1 MDLKTINVSV
11 TSDIGNIEGTALDLV
26 IELREAALSDSLN
39 MIEQDLNIDSADFV
53 DTEKEFVEDVFLED
67 DGEEESY
74 EREPLEEVVDSTE
87 TSDENV
93 DVDVDYSLLYNTN
106 IGINLEKYA
115 SVIKEF
121 DNIIKSNGIV
131 ANSVTVTSIINRFK
145 ELDGVFN
152 TYGDFVVTTSF
163 TTL

>member
-1 MDLKTINVSV
+1 MSV

-26 IELREAALSDSLN
+26 IELREKALSDSLN

-53 DTEKEFVEDVFLED
+53 DTEEEFVEDVFLED

-74 EREPLEEVVDSTE
+74 EREPLEEVADSSE

-93 DVDVDYSLLYNTN
+93 DVDYSLLYDTN
-106 IGINLEKYA
+106 IGINLEKYT

-121 DNIIKSNGIV
+121 DNIIKTNGIV
-131 ANSVTVTSIINRFK
+131 ADDITVTTIINKFK

-163 TTL
+163 TTI

>member
-26 IELREAALSDSLN
+26 IELREAALSDSLS

-53 DTEKEFVEDVFLED
+53 DTEEEFVEDVFLED

-74 EREPLEEVVDSTE
+74 ERKPLEEVVDSAE

-93 DVDVDYSLLYNTN
+93 DVDVDYSLLYDTN
-106 IGINLEKYA
+106 IGINLEKYT

-121 DNIIKSNGIV
+121 DNIIKTNGIV
-131 ANSVTVTSIINRFK
+131 ADSVTVTSIINRFK

>member
-53 DTEKEFVEDVFLED
+53 DTEEEFVEDVFLED

-93 DVDVDYSLLYNTN
+93 DVDYSLLYNTN
-106 IGINLEKYA
+106 IGINLEKFA
-115 SVIKEF
+115 SLIKEF

-131 ANSVTVTSIINRFK
+131 ADSVTVTSIINRFK

>member
-11 TSDIGNIEGTALDLV
+11 TSDVGNIEGTALDLIV
-26 IELREAALSDSLN
+26 ELREIALSDSLN
-39 MIEQDLNIDSADFV
+39 MIEQELSIDNTEFI
-53 DTEKEFVEDVFLED
+53 DTEEEFIEDAFLED

-87 TSDENV
+87 TSDENIEV
-93 DVDVDYSLLYNTN
+93 NYSSLYDTN
-106 IGINLEKYA
+106 IGINLEKYTR
-115 SVIKEF
+115 VVKEF
-121 DNIIKSNGIV
+121 DNIIKTNGIV
-131 ANSVTVTSIINRFK
+131 ADSVTVTSIINRFK

>member
-26 IELREAALSDSLN
+26 IELRETALSDSLN

-53 DTEKEFVEDVFLED
+53 DTEEEFVEDVFLED

-74 EREPLEEVVDSTE
+74 EREPLEEVVDSAE

-93 DVDVDYSLLYNTN
+93 DVDYSLLYDTN
-106 IGINLEKYA
+106 IGINLEKYT

-121 DNIIKSNGIV
+121 DNIIKTNGIV
-131 ANSVTVTSIINRFK
+131 ADSVTVTSIINRFK

>member
-26 IELREAALSDSLN
+26 IELRDTALSDSLN
-39 MIEQDLNIDSADFV
+39 MIEQELSIDGGDFV
-53 DTEKEFVEDVFLED
+53 DAEEEFVEDSFLED
-67 DGEEESY
+67 DDEEQSY
-74 EREPLEEVVDSTE
+74 EREPLEEIADASE

-93 DVDVDYSLLYNTN
+93 SIDYAQLYTTSM
-106 IGINLEKYA
+106 GENLVKFA
-115 SVIKEF
+115 NVIKDF
-121 DNIIKSNGIV
+121 DNMIKTNGIV
-131 ANSVTVTSIINRFK
+131 ADNVTVTTIINKFK

-152 TYGDFVVTTSF
+152 IYGDFVVTTSF

>member
-11 TSDIGNIEGTALDLV
+11 TSDVGNIEGTALDLV
-26 IELREAALSDSLN
+26 VELREIALSDVFN
-39 MIEQDLNIDSADFV
+39 MIEQELSIDNTEFI
-53 DTEKEFVEDVFLED
+53 DTEEEFIEDAFLED

-87 TSDENV
+87 TSDENIEV
-93 DVDVDYSLLYNTN
+93 NYSSLYDTN
-106 IGINLEKYA
+106 IGINLEKYTR
-115 SVIKEF
+115 VVKEF
-121 DNIIKSNGIV
+121 DNIIKTNGIV
-131 ANSVTVTSIINRFK
+131 ADSVTVTSIINRFK

>member
-26 IELREAALSDSLN
+26 IELREKALSDSLN

-53 DTEKEFVEDVFLED
+53 DTEEEFVEDVFLED

-74 EREPLEEVVDSTE
+74 EREPLEEVADSSE

-93 DVDVDYSLLYNTN
+93 DVDYSLLYDTN
-106 IGINLEKYA
+106 IGINLEKYT

-121 DNIIKSNGIV
+121 DNIIKTNGIV
-131 ANSVTVTSIINRFK
+131 ADDITVTTIINKFK

-163 TTL
+163 TTI

>member
-11 TSDIGNIEGTALDLV
+11 TSDIGNIEGTALNLV
-26 IELREAALSDSLN
+26 IELREAALSDSLS

-53 DTEKEFVEDVFLED
+53 DTEEEFVEDVFLED

-74 EREPLEEVVDSTE
+74 EREPLEEVVDSAE

-93 DVDVDYSLLYNTN
+93 DVDYSLLYDTN
-106 IGINLEKYA
+106 IGINLEKYT

-121 DNIIKSNGIV
+121 DNIIKTNGIV
-131 ANSVTVTSIINRFK
+131 ADNVTVTSIINRFK